1 MKTNTINSVL
11 VANQHLNLIVAH
23 NQKLVWH
30 ENTMIAKS
38 IGNILAIDLVLTNF
52 NTPEVKSRVSFWHR
66 WESKIYSNPASI
78 PVPFR

>member
-66 WESKIYSNPASI
+66 
-78 PVPFR
+78 